1 MKKPIKVTH
10 YIRRGRP
17 ERAVIY
23 VRGVNEAEQEMKCR
37 VYAADKGYEVSFVTR
52 HIEDVKLCDVLL
64 VANFSR
70 ISRRQ
75 VEFAK
80 TFKYFKARGIRIE
93 SVSGHEVGSLFS
105 AEDIYEAFESFEK
118 EYKNKIKNI
127 FSFVGCYV
135 NIITVAVNKLPNG
148 KRP

>member
-1 MKKPIKVTH
+1 MEKPVKVSH
-10 YIRRGRP
+10 YMRRGRP

-37 VYAADKGYEVSFVTR
+37 VYANDQGYEVVYVTR

-75 VEFAK
+75 IEFAK
-80 TFKYFKARGIRIE
+80 TYKMFKARGIRIE
-93 SVSGHEVGSLFS
+93 SVSGYEVGSLFS
-105 AEDIYEAFESFEK
+105 AEDIYQAFESFEK
-118 EYKNKIKNI
+118 EYKKQ
-127 FSFVGCYV
+127 
-135 NIITVAVNKLPNG
+135 
-148 KRP
+148 

>member
-1 MKKPIKVTH
+1 MKEPVKVTH

-37 VYAADKGYEVSFVTR
+37 MYAADKGYEVAYVTR
-52 HIEDVKLCDVLL
+52 HIEDVKLCDVLI

-70 ISRRQ
+70 ISRKQ
-75 VEFAK
+75 MEFAK

-93 SVSGHEVGSLFS
+93 SVSGHEVGSMFS
-105 AEDIYEAFESFEK
+105 AEDIYKAFEQFEK
-118 EYKNKIKNI
+118 EFKKQD
-127 FSFVGCYV
+127 
-135 NIITVAVNKLPNG
+135 
-148 KRP
+148 